1 MTTGAVH
8 GPGRRARDAALRV
21 RSRREFRDVRHPQ
34 RPDLRVEHVLVCPSG
49 VHVVTTLSS
58 PARPGE
64 PLVDP
69 AVLLRGRAAAE
80 VVAALLPPRY
90 RDRVRPVLC
99 VADDVAMAELVE
111 EVLVTSPST
120 LEHIVGFSPVVL
132 STSEVNDVALRLDAR
147 LEPFPFAHVR
157 TRPGWR
163 RRAAVLV
170 ASAVAASGA
179 AAALLA
185 HGGVTPPW

>member
-1 MTTGAVH
+1 MTTGAVQ
-8 GPGRRARDAALRV
+8 GPGRRARDAALRG

-69 AVLLRGRAAAE
+69 AVLLRGRTAAE

-111 EVLVTSPST
+111 DVLVTSPST
-120 LEHIVGFSPVVL
+120 LEHIVGSSPVVL

-147 LEPFPFAHVR
+147 LEPFPVAHVR
-157 TRPGWR
+157 TRPRWR

-185 HGGVTPPW
+185 HGGVTTPW

>member
-1 MTTGAVH
+1 MTTWVVR
-8 GPGRRARDAALRV
+8 GPGRRAQDAALRE
-21 RSRREFRDVRHPQ
+21 RRRRELRDVRHPQ
-34 RPDLRVEHVLVCPSG
+34 RPDLRVEQVLVCPSG
-49 VHVVTTLSS
+49 VHVVTTLRST
-58 PARPGE
+58 ARRGE
-64 PLVDP
+64 PLVEP

-99 VADDVAMAELVE
+99 VAADVAMADLVE
-111 EVLVTSPST
+111 DVLVTSPST
-120 LEHIVGFSPVVL
+120 LEHILGSSPVVL

-147 LEPFPFAHVR
+147 LEPFPVAHVR
-157 TRPGWR
+157 SRPRWR

-179 AAALLA
+179 AAALLT
-185 HGGVTPPW
+185 HGGVAPPW

>member
-1 MTTGAVH
+1 MTTGAVR
-8 GPGRRARDAALRV
+8 GPGRRARDAALRE

-34 RPDLRVEHVLVCPSG
+34 RPGLRVEHVLVCPSG
-49 VHVVTTLSS
+49 VHVVTTLPS
-58 PARPGE
+58 PARTGE
-64 PLVDP
+64 PVVDP
-69 AVLLRGRAAAE
+69 AVLVRGRAAAE

-99 VADDVAMAELVE
+99 VADDVAVAEIVE
-111 EVLVTSPST
+111 DVLVTSPST
-120 LEHIVGFSPVVL
+120 LEHIVGSSPVVL

-147 LEPFPFAHVR
+147 LEPFPVAHVR
-157 TRPGWR
+157 TRPRWR

-170 ASAVAASGA
+170 ASVVAASGA